1 MRRRRRSLVRRQGG
15 IWTSI
20 RPSVP
25 STLEGEGHR
34 ERDRGRESG
43 QTWKRE
49 RDREEE
55 IKRQGGSQD
64 KESDRD
70 GQEDGQ
76 SRTEKRHKD
85 NQRWR
90 CGKRKSERNRKR
102 KEKARVRGREKSGER
117 SRRRKGSFL
126 GQQGEMLPPSL
137 LSQRSP
143 GTRAHL
149 SMVGQC
155 RAVMTMGPPGP
166 EQTCPSLLSGSS
178 FQSPPYVSPSGSPLS
193 SPSLSMGPEFII
205 YSLTYKPQASPVLC
219 YVGLWGKR
227 GVAQRTVS

>member
-1 MRRRRRSLVRRQGG
+1 ME
-15 IWTSI
+15 
-20 RPSVP
+20 
-25 STLEGEGHR
+25 EGER
-34 ERDRGRESG
+34 QRGRN
-43 QTWKRE
+43 KK
-49 RDREEE
+49 DREAVK
-55 IKRQGGSQD
+55 IKKVIETGER
-64 KESDRD
+64 
-70 GQEDGQ
+70 DGQ
-76 SRTEKRHKD
+76 SRTEKKHKD

-143 GTRAHL
+143 GTRARL
-149 SMVGQC
+149 SMVGQG
-155 RAVMTMGPPGP
+155 RAVTPMGPPGP

-205 YSLTYKPQASPVLC
+205 YSLTYQPQASPVLC